1 MRLLIVVNG
10 FLHGIFSIK
19 GAYKDA
25 FKKKER
31 EILQQLEAQEDN
43 TAEIHETFSN
53 LKQEVEIKT
62 RKLKKLYS
70 KLQQASCFFAQPQK
84 FAGVLK

>member
-1 MRLLIVVNG
+1 MNDFNHVLL
-10 FLHGIFSIK
+10 FLISLSNSQLIIKNIFK
-19 GAYKDA
+19 R
-25 FKKKER
+25 KER
-31 EILQQLEAQEDN
+31 EMLQQLEAQEDN

-70 KLQQASCFFAQPQK
+70 KLQQACFSSSIME
-84 FAGVLK
+84 V

>member
-1 MRLLIVVNG
+1 MDFSAK
-10 FLHGIFSIK
+10 FLWWIIK
-19 GAYKDA
+19 EA
-25 FKKKER
+25 FKRKER

-53 LKQEVEIKT
+53 LRQEVEIKT

-70 KLQQASCFFAQPQK
+70 KLQQVYCFF
-84 FAGVLK
+84 FSTVEVN